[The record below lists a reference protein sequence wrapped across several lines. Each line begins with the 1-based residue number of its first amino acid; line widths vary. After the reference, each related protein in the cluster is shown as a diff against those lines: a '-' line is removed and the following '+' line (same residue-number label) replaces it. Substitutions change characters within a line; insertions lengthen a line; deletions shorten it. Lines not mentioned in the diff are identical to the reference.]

1 MESILDELK
10 VKLQGK
16 VLILGIG
23 NTLRRDDGFGSIL
36 ARAIRGKIKQK
47 VVDVKTVPENYLG
60 LIVKNN
66 PDTILIIDAVDFKE
80 KPGAIRIFSLKDV
93 LTSNLFFTHN
103 LSPHLLINFLNENL
117 KANIIFLGIQ
127 PKIVTFGRGLTKELK
142 ETKIQLQDFFT
153 RIDGQ

>member
-1 MESILDELK
+1 MESVLDELK

-23 NTLRRDDGFGSIL
+23 NPFRKDDGFGSIL
-36 ARAIRGKIKQK
+36 AKSLKDKIKQK
-47 VVDVKTVPENYLG
+47 VIDVKTTPENYLG
-60 LIVKNN
+60 SVVKNH

-80 KPGAIRIFSLKDV
+80 KPGAIRIFSCKDI

-103 LSPHLLINFLNENL
+103 LSPYLLINFLKESL

-127 PKIVTFGRGLTKELK
+127 PKQVNFGKGLTQELK
-142 ETKIQLQDFFT
+142 KMKIRLEHFFKNLY
-153 RIDGQ
+153 G